1 MKIVDLKVHI
11 RKIKLAEPFAFSQ
24 GWFFNQRLSTAS
36 IGWRC

>member
-24 GWFFNQRLSTAS
+24 GWFFNQGLSPAS